1 MYVDHL
7 FTTES
12 PLHSSSLLR
21 YSLTEE
27 GLALA
32 ERLESAEHGT
42 NYRPAWGREEARGEG
57 EDEEEGPQVV
67 DLTGSD
73 DGEEEETLSC
83 VGLPR
88 SEGLTEKAQS
98 SKEANRKLNPA
109 CLHPGTYEIILCVDF
124 IETTG

>member
-12 PLHSSSLLR
+12 SLHFSSLLR

-42 NYRPAWGREEARGEG
+42 NYRPAWGTEEAKSEGEG
-57 EDEEEGPQVV
+57 EEEGPQVV

-73 DGEEEETLSC
+73 DGEEEEMQSC
-83 VGLPR
+83 VGVPR
-88 SEGLTEKAQS
+88 SEAEGLIEKAQS
-98 SKEANRKLNPA
+98 SKEANRKG
-109 CLHPGTYEIILCVDF
+109 CLLPGTYEIILCVDF